1 MIDQDDGAEVVM
13 RTGDI
18 PEVALFVTCLVDMFR
33 PNVGLA
39 AIQLLDRAG
48 CEVVIPKQQTC
59 CGQPAYNSGDDKA
72 AHNLAKQ
79 VIAAFETYSYVVVPS
94 GSCAGMLKEHYPR
107 LLANDSEWFG
117 RANGLAARTYELT
130 DFLVNVLGIDGV
142 DAHYSGS
149 ICYHDSCA
157 GLRELNI
164 KEQPRSLLKN
174 VRDLE
179 LKPLPD
185 AEVCCGFGG
194 FFCVKYPEVSNEMVS
209 RKVKNI
215 VASGA
220 DTLLAGDL
228 GCLFNMAG
236 KLSREGHNIRVWHV
250 AEVLAGMT
258 SGRAIGETETK
269 EDDLFPSPLVPLP
282 EGEGNQNAP
291 RAAVIKE

>member
-1 MIDQDDGAEVVM
+1 M
-13 RTGDI
+13 RTGNR

-33 PNVGLA
+33 PSVGLA
-39 AIQLLDRAG
+39 AVQLLNRAG
-48 CEVVIPKQQTC
+48 CEVVVPKHQTC

-72 AHNLAKQ
+72 ACDIARQ
-79 VIAAFETYSYVVVPS
+79 VIAVFESYAYVVVPS

-107 LLANDSEWFG
+107 LLRDDSAWSD
-117 RANGLAARTYELT
+117 RADALAAKTYELT
-130 DFLVNVLGIDGV
+130 AFLVNVLGIEGV
-142 DAHYSGS
+142 DAHYDGR
-149 ICYHDSCA
+149 ICYHDGCA
-157 GLRELNI
+157 GLRELGV
-164 KEQPRSLLKN
+164 KRQPRMLLSG
-174 VRDLE
+174 VQGLTFA
-179 LKPLPD
+179 PLSD
-185 AEVCCGFGG
+185 EEVCCGFGG

-209 RKVKNI
+209 RKVENI

-228 GCLFNMAG
+228 GCLLNMAG
-236 KLSREGHNIRVWHV
+236 KLSREGCNIRVWHV

-291 RAAVIKE
+291 RAAVIKER